1 MLSASPA
8 LFPPTCRTAL
18 TYVHVAAGLEREA
31 AGRDGTLARQ
41 ANEAK
46 GTAVR
51 ERWVSQNSETRN
63 QRGRVNIGKEMV
75 DEAKGTA
82 ARVRWM
88 GENKMRIR

>member
-1 MLSASPA
+1 MSVSIRESLYCVLGASPA

-46 GTAVR
+46 GTVVR
-51 ERWVSQNSETRN
+51 ERWV
-63 QRGRVNIGKEMV
+63 
-75 DEAKGTA
+75 
-82 ARVRWM
+82 ARTVRR
-88 GENKMRIR
+88 EINVEELI